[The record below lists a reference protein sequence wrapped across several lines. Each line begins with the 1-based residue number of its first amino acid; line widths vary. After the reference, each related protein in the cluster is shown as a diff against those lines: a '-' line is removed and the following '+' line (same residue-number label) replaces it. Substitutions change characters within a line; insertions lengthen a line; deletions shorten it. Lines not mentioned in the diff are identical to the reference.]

1 MNIVLDTNVL
11 LVSISTRSSSNWVFQ
26 QLVEGGYTLSV
37 TTDILDEYAE
47 IIEQHMGADFAQAVV
62 DLLVDLPNLNQ
73 INKYYFWQLI
83 EADPDD
89 NKFVDCAIAANADYI
104 VSEDRHYRTLKNI
117 EFPKVEVLTIEEFK
131 AVLLVSK

>member
-26 QLVEGGYTLSV
+26 QLVEGGYMLSV
-37 TTDILDEYAE
+37 TTDILDEYTE
-47 IIEQHMGADFAQAVV
+47 IIEQQMGADFAQAVV

-89 NKFVDCAIAANADYI
+89 NKFVDYVIAANADYI
-104 VSEDRHYRTLKNI
+104 VSEDRHFRILKNI

-131 AVLLVSK
+131 AVLLVSE

>member
-47 IIEQHMGADFAQAVV
+47 IIEQHMGARFC
-62 DLLVDLPNLNQ
+62 PS
-73 INKYYFWQLI
+73 
-83 EADPDD
+83 
-89 NKFVDCAIAANADYI
+89 CC
-104 VSEDRHYRTLKNI
+104 
-117 EFPKVEVLTIEEFK
+117 
-131 AVLLVSK
+131 